1 MEVMDSVN
9 VSASMDRPG
18 DRPEIIAGLIEKPGI
33 KNFPNLA
40 ALPTS
45 RRYSTLRTVSLFQVL
60 FPSTRFPYGSTPDR
74 ARP

>member
-18 DRPEIIAGLIEKPGI
+18 DRPEIIAGLIEKPSI
-33 KNFPNLA
+33 KNFPNFA
-40 ALPTS
+40 APPTS
-45 RRYSTLRTVSLFQVL
+45 RRYPTLRTVFLFRAL
-60 FPSTRFPYGSTPDR
+60 FPSTRFPCGSAPDP